1 MMIRNCFLLLA
12 TSIFLFSCKNNENK
26 KSAVITSEYI
36 IALQNQVLAS
46 PDNINLHYALVNSLD
61 SAGYYNEAFQEINQL
76 ISKDSLNAQFW
87 LIKGQIQGH
96 LKDTPSAIISYR
108 RSIRVY
114 ASPDAMLTL
123 ANIYAETKNDTTLV
137 LCNNVLQMKLGKQYD
152 AHANFIAGV
161 YYARKLHYSKA
172 FALFDECINNSYT
185 YIVAYLEKG
194 FIYYDLKNYN
204 EALKIFQLAATIS
217 NAYAD
222 AYYWQAKCF
231 EALKNK
237 TEAINNYQKALSLD
251 KNLKEAEIALKR
263 LNQ

>member
-1 MMIRNCFLLLA
+1 MIRNHFLMFASLL
-12 TSIFLFSCKNNENK
+12 FVFSCSNQNNTENTT
-26 KSAVITSEYI
+26 ITSKYI
-36 IALQNQVLAS
+36 KTLQKEVLAN
-46 PDNINLHYALVNSLD
+46 PENITLHYTLVNSLD
-61 SAGYYNEAFQEINQL
+61 SAGYYLEAMNQINQL

-87 LIKGQIQGH
+87 LTKGQIQEH
-96 LKDTPSAIISYR
+96 AKDTSGAIISYH

-123 ANIYAETKNDTTLV
+123 ANIYAETKNDTALV
-137 LCNNVLQMKLGKQYD
+137 LCNNVLQMKLGRQYD

-204 EALKIFQLAATIS
+204 DALKIFQLAATIS
-217 NAYAD
+217 NAYSD

-231 EALKNK
+231 EALNNK
-237 TEAINNYQKALSLD
+237 TEAINNYQKSLALD
-251 KNLKEAEIALKR
+251 KNLKEAAIALKR

>member
-1 MMIRNCFLLLA
+1 MHNFGLLKVKYRNIQK
-12 TSIFLFSCKNNENK
+12 T
-26 KSAVITSEYI
+26 
-36 IALQNQVLAS
+36 LQ
-46 PDNINLHYALVNSLD
+46 
-61 SAGYYNEAFQEINQL
+61 G
-76 ISKDSLNAQFW
+76 
-87 LIKGQIQGH
+87 
-96 LKDTPSAIISYR
+96 AIISYH

-123 ANIYAETKNDTTLV
+123 ANIYAETKNDTALV
-137 LCNNVLQMKLGKQYD
+137 LCNNVLQMKLGRQYD

-161 YYARKLHYSKA
+161 YYARKMHYSKA

-185 YIVAYLEKG
+185 YIVAYLETG

-231 EALKNK
+231 EAMNNK
-237 TEAINNYQKALSLD
+237 TEAINNYQKAFSLD

>member
-1 MMIRNCFLLLA
+1 M
-12 TSIFLFSCKNNENK
+12 FLFSCKNNENK

-46 PDNINLHYALVNSLD
+46 PDNINIHYALVNSLD

-87 LIKGQIQGH
+87 LTKGQIQEH
-96 LKDTPSAIISYR
+96 SKDTSSAIISYR

-123 ANIYAETKNDTTLV
+123 ANIYAETKNDTALA

-172 FALFDECINNSYT
+172 FALFDECINNSHT
-185 YIVAYLEKG
+185 YIVAYLETG

>member
-46 PDNINLHYALVNSLD
+46 PDNINIHYALVNSLD

-87 LIKGQIQGH
+87 LTKGQIQEH
-96 LKDTPSAIISYR
+96 SKDTSSAIISYR

-123 ANIYAETKNDTTLV
+123 ANIYAETKNDTALV

-172 FALFDECINNSYT
+172 FALFDECINNSHT
-185 YIVAYLEKG
+185 YIVAYLETG